1 MNFRA
6 PEDKRIYKI
15 VITGG
20 PCAGKTTALGRI
32 RDDFTK
38 KGYYVLTVP
47 ETATELISAGI
58 APWTQDTPDTF
69 QKILMK
75 RQLEKEKL
83 FFEIADSLEAK
94 VLVVLDRGVLDG
106 KAYMSTDMAF
116 DEELG
121 KHGLDDNSA
130 KARYD
135 AVFHLVTAAIG
146 AENHYTVGNNTARTE
161 SLEKSEELDR
171 KVASVWDSHKNFYVI
186 DNENGV
192 SFEEKLNK
200 LIYEISA
207 FLGEAEPM
215 EIERKFLI
223 EYPDVEWLE
232 NLSDCRRL
240 QIVQT
245 YLVSDKVTDEIRVR
259 ATCENGCYTYTK
271 TVKKKITAI
280 KRVELE
286 NTISEEEYKK
296 ELENADRSKAE
307 ICKTRY
313 CIMCDDKKY
322 EIDLYPFW
330 KDRAVMEIELCDENE
345 EFNIPDG
352 IKIIKE
358 ITGDENYKNS
368 AIAKLMFEN
377 KE

>member
-1 MNFRA
+1 MNFKSS
-6 PEDKRIYKI
+6 EDKRVYKI

-20 PCAGKTTALGRI
+20 PCAGKTTALDRI

-58 APWTQDTPDTF
+58 APWTQDSPDTF

-83 FFEIADSLEAK
+83 FFEIAK
-94 VLVVLDRGVLDG
+94 VLEGKVLIVLDRGVLDG
-106 KAYMSTDMAF
+106 KAYMSTDRAF
-116 DEELG
+116 DEELS
-121 KHGLDDNSA
+121 KHGLDDTSA

-161 SLEKSEELDR
+161 SLGKSEELDR
-171 KVASVWDSHKNFYVI
+171 KVASVWESHKNFYVI
-186 DNENGV
+186 DNENSI

-200 LIYEISA
+200 LIYEISS
-207 FLGEAEPM
+207 FLGEAETV

-223 EYPDVEWLE
+223 EYPDIKWLE
-232 NLSDCRRL
+232 NTANCRRL

-245 YLVSDKVTDEIRVR
+245 YLVSDKDTEEIRVR

-286 NTISEEEYKK
+286 KTISEEEYKK
-296 ELENADRSKAE
+296 ELENADSSKAE
-307 ICKTRY
+307 IYKTRY
-313 CIMCDDKKY
+313 CIMYEGKKF

-345 EFNIPDG
+345 MFNIPEE
-352 IKIIKE
+352 IKVIKE

-368 AIAKLMFEN
+368 AIAKLVFKN